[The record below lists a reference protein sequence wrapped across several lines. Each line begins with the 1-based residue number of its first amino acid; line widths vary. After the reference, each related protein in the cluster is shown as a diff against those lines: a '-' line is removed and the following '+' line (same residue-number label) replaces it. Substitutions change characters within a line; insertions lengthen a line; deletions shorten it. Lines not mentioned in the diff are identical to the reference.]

1 MGREETR
8 LTNTLT
14 VTNDQDMTRLCD
26 TFYVTNDQ
34 GCDKANWYFIC
45 HKYPR
50 IWLGQPM
57 LYLSQMG
64 RDMTSLTNTV
74 YVTNDQGYD

>member
-1 MGREETR
+1 MDMNRLSDTLSVTNEQGYEYLIRYFFLSQMGREETR

-34 GCDKANWYFIC
+34 GCDKAN
-45 HKYPR
+45 
-50 IWLGQPM
+50 
-57 LYLSQMG
+57 
-64 RDMTSLTNTV
+64 
-74 YVTNDQGYD
+74 